1 MSPSRSFFAIWR
13 AGRLLLALWLAL
25 AVLSGVQGEQLAQ
38 KIDQLLSDPA
48 LNHGAQS
55 VVVRSLKTGATIYER
70 NVDLAMI
77 PASNMKLIVS
87 ATALDRLGPDF
98 TYSSRVYACG
108 KVNPRGVVEGDLAL
122 VGGGDPILETGD
134 LRDIAREIRC
144 RGIKKVAGDVIVD
157 DYLFDD
163 RRLGT
168 GWAWDDLS
176 YYYSAEISA
185 LNLNRNTVRV
195 WIYPGKRPGE
205 PAVVCLD
212 PANSYMEIGSAP
224 ITGEP
229 ESQKAVWVFRTLGAN
244 VIRAGGSIPAGV
256 RVSAPEAVVTVR
268 DPAIYAGHVFVSEL
282 RKQGIVVLGNVKRK
296 RLPGDAVLVCEHKSP
311 PLSEILKLL
320 NKPSDNLIAEVL
332 LKTLGA
338 VIKGSGSVDSGREV
352 EKEFLSAAG
361 VDISGVSIVDGSGL
375 SRLNYLTAR
384 SLVDLLSF
392 MYRHKHFKVFLD
404 SLPIAGVDGTLRNRM
419 KGTRAQNNVRAKTG
433 YVSRVSSLSGY
444 LTTGSGEP
452 LVFAILMNHHLCPN
466 SSATAI
472 QDRICEELAGLE

>member
-1 MSPSRSFFAIWR
+1 MGSNRNSFVIR
-13 AGRLLLALWLAL
+13 CAGRLLLALWLTFT
-25 AVLSGVQGEQLAQ
+25 VLSGVQGEQLAR
-38 KIDQLLSDPA
+38 KIDQFLSDPV
-48 LNHGAQS
+48 LNHGVQS
-55 VVVRSLKTGATIYER
+55 VMVRSLKTGTTIYER
-70 NVDLAMI
+70 NADLAMI

-98 TYSSRVYACG
+98 TYSTRVYTCG
-108 KVNPRGVVEGDLAL
+108 KVNARGVVEGDLAL
-122 VGGGDPILETGD
+122 VGGGDPTLETRD
-134 LRDIAREIRC
+134 LRNLAREIKC
-144 RGIKKVAGDVIVD
+144 RGIRKVAGDVIVD

-195 WIYPGKRPGE
+195 WVYPGKCPGE
-205 PAVVCLD
+205 PAVVRLD
-212 PANSYMEIGSAP
+212 PANSYMEIESIP
-224 ITGEP
+224 ITGEAN
-229 ESQKAVWVFRTLGAN
+229 SQKAVWVSRVLGAN
-244 VIRAGGSIPAGV
+244 VVKMGGSIPVGV
-256 RVSAPEAVVTVR
+256 RVSGPEAMVTVHE
-268 DPAIYAGHVFVSEL
+268 PAIYAGHVFVSEL
-282 RKQGIVVLGNVKRK
+282 RKQGIVVLGKVRREKVNS
-296 RLPGDAVLVCEHKSP
+296 DAVLVCEHRSP

-338 VIKGSGSVDSGREV
+338 VIKGNGSAESGREV
-352 EKEFLSAAG
+352 EKEFLSAVG
-361 VDISGVSIVDGSGL
+361 VDMSGVSIVDGSGL
-375 SRLNYLTAR
+375 SRLNCLTAR

-419 KGTRAQNNVRAKTG
+419 RGTRAQNNVRAKTG
-433 YVSRVSSLSGY
+433 YVSRVSSVSGY
-444 LTTGSGEP
+444 LTTRSGEP
-452 LVFAILMNHHLCPN
+452 LVFAILMNRHLCTS

-472 QDRICEELAGLE
+472 QDKICEQLAELE